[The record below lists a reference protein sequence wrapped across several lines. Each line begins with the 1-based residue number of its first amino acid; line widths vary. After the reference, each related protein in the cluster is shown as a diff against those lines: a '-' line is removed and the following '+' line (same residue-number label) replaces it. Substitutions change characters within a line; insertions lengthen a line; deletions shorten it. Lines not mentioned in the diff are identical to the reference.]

1 LPLTARGLVMTVIF
15 VLDVIT
21 TAVGIFVYIA
31 IGNSSD

>member
-1 LPLTARGLVMTVIF
+1 VMAVLF